1 MRDGKRRKKEGE
13 RYNEKKNGWEG
24 RDRKRGG
31 GEREDAKEK
40 RMK

>member
-1 MRDGKRRKKEGE
+1 MGREERKRGKGIMK
-13 RYNEKKNGWEG
+13 KKNGWEG